1 MSKDFFIADTH
12 FGDEGI
18 IKFGYRPFSNSDE
31 MNKHLIK
38 NWNEVV
44 TDEDVV
50 WIIGDFCPSNKK
62 CELKAILSKLN
73 GKKNLIKGNHD
84 EESEDFYRDCG
95 FNSVYSY
102 PVIIKEFYILSH
114 HPIHLN
120 DGMPYFLI
128 YGHVHS
134 NPIYKTRC
142 SHAMC
147 VSAER
152 INYRPISFEEIKN
165 YKIDTW

>member
-18 IKFGYRPFSNSDE
+18 IKFGYRPFSNSTE
-31 MNKHLIK
+31 MDDRLIK

-44 TDEDVV
+44 TDEDTV
-50 WIIGDFCPSNKK
+50 WVIGDFCLSNDKK
-62 CELKAILSKLN
+62 VISDILSKLN
-73 GKKNLIKGNHD
+73 GKKILVKGNHD
-84 EESEDFYRDCG
+84 EESDEVYRECG
-95 FNSVYSY
+95 FSSVYSY

-114 HPIHLN
+114 HPLHLN

-128 YGHVHS
+128 YGHIHG

-142 SHAMC
+142 SHGMC
-147 VSAER
+147 VSVER
-152 INYRPISFEEIKN
+152 IDYRPISFEEIKN
-165 YKIDTW
+165 YSVEK